1 LRAVL
6 HRHKGVGMR
15 RTALLALIA
24 LSACTDSADRY
35 PSLLPRA
42 AETQSLAEPERPVV
56 AATPDATLDARVAAL
71 TATLNSNAQ
80 RFTTA
85 AQDAEAK
92 VAVARGVKVGSEA
105 WLDAQSALSVLG
117 SFRAPTQNALAELE
131 SLAIE
136 RGRAGQV
143 PYPALDAAIADAN
156 AKAEA
161 QNSRIEALEAAVA
174 G

>member
-1 LRAVL
+1 MRTVFL
-6 HRHKGVGMR
+6 RHKGVGMR
-15 RTALLALIA
+15 LPILLALVP
-24 LSACTDSADRY
+24 LVGCTDSADRY

-42 AETQSLAEPERPVV
+42 AETQSLAEPERPVAV
-56 AATPDATLDARVAAL
+56 ATPDASLDARIASL
-71 TATLNSNAQ
+71 TAALNSNAQ

-85 AQDAEAK
+85 AQEAEAK

-131 SLAIE
+131 GLAIE

-143 PYPALDAAIADAN
+143 PYPALEAAIAEAN
-156 AKAEA
+156 AAAEV
-161 QNSRIEALEAAVA
+161 QNSRIEALESAIA